1 MARRNLSGAAC
12 RTRVALV
19 AFVALF
25 AGALPASGALAAP
38 STFGTV
44 FGSAVLCRDDVDNV
58 YFYDYLSASFG
69 PAYKREGGAYWFK
82 ADARLWGTDISD
94 VIVSD
99 DSSELVFVAAVADA
113 APEQLDEAIA
123 ATAGV
128 RHIKA
133 DQSAFPVR
141 QARLGS
147 KIVYFNTKSK
157 IYCARYKPLPRR

>member
-1 MARRNLSGAAC
+1 MAQSGRSAAAC
-12 RTRVALV
+12 RVLATLLAPLALC
-19 AFVALF
+19 LS
-25 AGALPASGALAAP
+25 ASGALAAP
-38 STFGTV
+38 STFGTI
-44 FGSAVLCRDDVDNV
+44 FGSAVLCRDAVDNI

-82 ADARLWGTDISD
+82 ADARLWNIDISD

-113 APEQLDEAIA
+113 APEQLGEAIA

-157 IYCARYKPLPRR
+157 IYCARYKSLPRR

>member
-1 MARRNLSGAAC
+1 MARRSAAAGS
-12 RTRVALV
+12 ALV
-19 AFVALF
+19 ALLAGSLF
-25 AGALPASGALAAP
+25 PSGALAAP
-38 STFGTV
+38 STFGTIV
-44 FGSAVLCRDDVDNV
+44 GSAVLCLDEVDNA
-58 YFYDYLSASFG
+58 YFYDYLSTSFG

-82 ADARLWGTDISD
+82 ADARLWDNDITD

-99 DSSELVFVAAVADA
+99 DSSELVFVAAVFDA
-113 APEQLDEAIA
+113 TPDKLGEAIA

-128 RHIKA
+128 RHVQA

-157 IYCARYKPLPRR
+157 IYCARYKPLPRG